1 MKSPKIPEATKAPKL
16 SRRKVAEAL
25 QAVPVDVVL
34 LGAVG
39 AKSTKLTAKQK
50 AFAEGV
56 AMGKTGAQ
64 AYRDAYNSKGK
75 PITQGQEAARL
86 KASPHIA
93 AQIEALSLAN
103 EAMRYATPAALR
115 ALVIQKLTEH
125 AISEDVKPA
134 QRLQA
139 LKLLGT
145 VTEVAA
151 FTERRE
157 IIKTTDAGAARAA
170 LLENLRQALRSSAT
184 DAQIIET
191 KGPRV
196 TPVTLAPATEPE
208 PGSAQASAAPPP
220 EDPQPVDDA
229 AQADPTAPPP
239 PAQRAA
245 SARTMLSNPHVGSH
259 SEPNFSDA
267 TQPSQSAPDVE
278 TRVTPVTLPGVN
290 PKVTPVT
297 LTRENPEVTDV
308 TLAGVGEG
316 GGAMKSWDVIGNGY
330 GEVPPGGNWV
340 EK

>member
-1 MKSPKIPEATKAPKL
+1 MKSPKILEATKAPKL

-64 AYRDAYNSKGK
+64 AYRDAYDSKGK

-93 AQIEALSLAN
+93 AQIEALTLAN

-125 AISEDVKPA
+125 AISQEVKPA

-196 TPVTLAPATEPE
+196 TPVTLADPDA
-208 PGSAQASAAPPP
+208 AQASDAPPP
-220 EDPQPVDDA
+220 EDPQPVADA

-259 SEPNFSDA
+259 PELNFSDA
-267 TQPSQSAPDVE
+267 TQPSQSAPDLE
-278 TRVTPVTLPGVN
+278 ARVTPVTLPGVN

-308 TLAGVGEG
+308 TLAEVGEG

>member
-50 AFAEGV
+50 AFAEGI
-56 AMGKTGAQ
+56 AMGKSKAG
-64 AYRDAYNSKGK
+64 AYRDAYSSKAK
-75 PITQGQEAARL
+75 PHHQSLEGQRLASNPAIAQQIT
-86 KASPHIA
+86 
-93 AQIEALSLAN
+93 ALELAN

-184 DAQIIET
+184 DVQIIET

-196 TPVTLAPATEPE
+196 TPVTLADPDA
-208 PGSAQASAAPPP
+208 AQASDAPPP
-220 EDPQPVDDA
+220 EDPQPVAEA

-259 SEPNFSDA
+259 PEPNFSDA
-267 TQPSQSAPDVE
+267 TQPSQSAVDAE
-278 TRVTPVTLPGVN
+278 TRVTPVTLLGVN

>member
-1 MKSPKIPEATKAPKL
+1 MKTQKIPEAPKAPKL

-39 AKSTKLTAKQK
+39 AKQSRLTAKQK

-64 AYRDAYNSKGK
+64 AYRDAYDSKGK

-93 AQIEALSLAN
+93 AQIEALTLAN
-103 EAMRYATPAALR
+103 EAMKYATPAALR

-184 DAQIIET
+184 DAKIVEVT
-191 KGPRV
+191 DARV
-196 TPVTLAPATEPE
+196 TGVTLPPATEPE
-208 PGSAQASAAPPP
+208 PEHAGAA
-220 EDPQPVDDA
+220 EDPQPVAEA
-229 AQADPTAPPP
+229 AQADPTGAPP

-245 SARTMLSNPHVGSH
+245 HARTMLSNPHTGSVLK
-259 SEPNFSDA
+259 SDPEISDA
-267 TQPSQSAPDVE
+267 TQPSQSAPDLE
-278 TRVTPVTLPGVN
+278 ARVTPVTLTGEN

-297 LTRENPEVTDV
+297 LPES
-308 TLAGVGEG
+308 GEG
-316 GGAMKSWDVIGNGY
+316 GGAMKVWDVIGNGY
-330 GEVPPGGNWV
+330 GETPPSGNWV

>member
-1 MKSPKIPEATKAPKL
+1 MKTPKIPEAQKTPKL

-39 AKSTKLTAKQK
+39 AKQTRLTAKQK

-157 IIKTTDAGAARAA
+157 IIKSTDAATAKAA
-170 LLENLRQALRSSAT
+170 LLENLRQVLRSSAT
-184 DAQIIET
+184 DAQVIEA
-191 KGPRV
+191 PSARV
-196 TPVTLAPATEPE
+196 TGVTLPPTTEAE
-208 PGSAQASAAPPP
+208 AGQLEASEEQGQEDPPP
-220 EDPQPVDDA
+220 VAEA
-229 AQADPTAPPP
+229 AQADPTGGPP

-245 SARTMLSNPHVGSH
+245 HDRTMLSNPHTES
-259 SEPNFSDA
+259 PQISDA
-267 TQPSQSAPDVE
+267 TQPSQPAITSEA
-278 TRVTPVTLPGVN
+278 RVTPVTLHRVN

-297 LTRENPEVTDV
+297 LVRENPKVTPV
-308 TLAGVGEG
+308 TLPEDGEG
-316 GGAMKSWDVIGNGY
+316 GGAMKTWEGIGNGY
-330 GEVPPGGNWV
+330 GETPPSGNWV

>member
-1 MKSPKIPEATKAPKL
+1 MKPQKILEATKAPKL

-39 AKSTKLTAKQK
+39 AKSTKLTAKQR
-50 AFAEGV
+50 AFAEGI
-56 AMGKTGAQ
+56 AMGKSKAG
-64 AYRDAYNSKGK
+64 AYRDAYSSKAK
-75 PITQGQEAARL
+75 PHHQSLEGQRLAANPAIAQQIT
-86 KASPHIA
+86 
-93 AQIEALSLAN
+93 ALELAN

-115 ALVIQKLTEH
+115 ALVIQQLTEH
-125 AISEDVKPA
+125 AISQNVKPA

-196 TPVTLAPATEPE
+196 TPVTLADPDA
-208 PGSAQASAAPPP
+208 AQASDAPLP
-220 EDPQPVDDA
+220 EDPQPVADA

-245 SARTMLSNPHVGSH
+245 SARTMLSNPHVESH
-259 SEPNFSDA
+259 PEPNFSDA
-267 TQPSQSAPDVE
+267 TQPSQSAPELE

-330 GEVPPGGNWV
+330 GKVPPGGNWV